1 MISMKI
7 IVPDASVI
15 LKWVLKDDEM
25 HREKA
30 LAILSGWL
38 GRKYEIIVPS
48 LWCYEV
54 GNILTRRAPVYA
66 GAIMEKL
73 LQYEFP
79 EIKITTP
86 LLSLMIELT
95 QKKKVTF
102 YDAAYHAI
110 AIMEKGK
117 FVTFDKEY
125 YNRTKDIGYIQL
137 LDSSL

>member
-1 MISMKI
+1 MKI

-15 LKWVLKDDEM
+15 LKWVLRDDET
-25 HREKA
+25 HRENA

-38 GRKYEIIVPS
+38 DGKYEILVPP
-48 LWCYEV
+48 LWRYEV
-54 GNILTRRAPVYA
+54 GNILTRREPVFA

-79 EIKITTP
+79 EIKISGT
-86 LLSLMIELT
+86 LLSVMIDLT
-95 QKKKVTF
+95 RSNKVTF

-110 AIMEKGK
+110 AIREKGK

-125 YNRTKDIGYIQL
+125 YNKAKDKGYVQL
-137 LDSSL
+137 LDRFL

>member
-1 MISMKI
+1 MSSPKI

-15 LKWVLKDDEM
+15 LKWVLRDDEM
-25 HREKA
+25 HRENA

-38 GRKYEIIVPS
+38 DGKHEIVVPPLWRYEA
-48 LWCYEV
+48 
-54 GNILTRRAPVYA
+54 GNILTRREPLYV

-79 EIKITTP
+79 EIEISGA
-86 LLSLMIELT
+86 LLSIMIELT
-95 QKKKVTF
+95 QSKRVTF

-110 AIMEKGK
+110 AILEKGK

-125 YNRTKDIGYIQL
+125 YNKAKAKGHIQL
-137 LDSSL
+137 LDSFM